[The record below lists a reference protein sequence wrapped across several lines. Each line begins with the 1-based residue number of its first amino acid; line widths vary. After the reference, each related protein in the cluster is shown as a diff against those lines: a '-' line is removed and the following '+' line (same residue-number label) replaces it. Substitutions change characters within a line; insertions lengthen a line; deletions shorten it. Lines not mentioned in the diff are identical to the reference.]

1 MTAHSSLWTESEY
14 CLDCSGSDVTEL
26 AHLFHRRVWR
36 TSLDEP
42 GIALIRLP
50 KSTTSMH
57 VRRLMFEILE
67 AMPVRFVPERL
78 GRFDQQVTSRFH
90 RDGAPSSSLLLLG
103 YEASSIPSSV
113 FVADAHRAALRE
125 HMSID
130 EYIARSNPMFP
141 AGEAKLLPF
150 VTRIDI
156 VPDKPYI
163 LAINN
168 SLLPFDGSSP
178 LGLLHKAE
186 VPIPDPTASRV
197 INSMGLMLA
206 SETTATRKSQDEV
219 KHFLSREDL
228 D

>member
-1 MTAHSSLWTESEY
+1 MTAHSPLWTESAY
-14 CLDCSGSDVTEL
+14 CFDCSGSDVTEF
-26 AHLFHRRVWR
+26 AHHLHRRVWR

-42 GIALIRLP
+42 GFALIRLP
-50 KSTTSMH
+50 RSTTSKH
-57 VRRLMFEILE
+57 LRRLMFEIVE
-67 AMPVRFVPERL
+67 AMPLRFVPERL

-90 RDGAPSSSLLLLG
+90 RDGAPSASFLLLG

-125 HMSID
+125 SLPID
-130 EYIARSNPMFP
+130 DYLARSNPMFP
-141 AGEAKLLPF
+141 AGESKLLPF

-156 VPDKPYI
+156 VPDEPYI

-168 SLLPFDGSSP
+168 SLLPLDGSNP
-178 LGLLHKAE
+178 LGLLDKAE
-186 VPIPDPTASRV
+186 VSNPDATASRV

-206 SETTATRKSQDEV
+206 SETTATRKSQAEV
-219 KHFLSREDL
+219 EHFLSREDL